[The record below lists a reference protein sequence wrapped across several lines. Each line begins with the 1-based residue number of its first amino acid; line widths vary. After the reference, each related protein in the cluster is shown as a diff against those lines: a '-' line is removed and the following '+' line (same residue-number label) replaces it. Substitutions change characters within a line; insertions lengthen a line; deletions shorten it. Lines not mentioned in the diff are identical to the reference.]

1 MINKSYQSMAQE
13 ETRARRHPKGD
24 GAPPF
29 FCDKAAYA
37 NWLR

>member
-13 ETRARRHPKGD
+13 ETRARRHPRVTERL
-24 GAPPF
+24 F
-29 FCDKAAYA
+29 FCDKTAYA